1 MPSKPFDLKDSAL
14 TVRMDGQPTAI
25 NLRELRDRA
34 SHCSAESIYH
44 HFCETY
50 HRPMFDDPEFT
61 NDFATWA
68 YQALRDEVLAERL
81 GIMNPNNFDSVEDL
95 RFVLIDILE
104 EHLSDLT
111 FFPWA
116 GAGNGFHFMQ
126 ASLIVFDTGIQISRP
141 EGIVPTLEKMTL
153 GSLYYHFV
161 ESRRHFNGN
170 IDYLTDW
177 LKENGEIGNQL
188 ADVFLSVDVTFH
200 SLRDLRKELLRRVKL
215 LIGTE

>member
-1 MPSKPFDLKDSAL
+1 
-14 TVRMDGQPTAI
+14 
-25 NLRELRDRA
+25 
-34 SHCSAESIYH
+34 
-44 HFCETY
+44 
-50 HRPMFDDPEFT
+50 MFDDPEFT

-68 YQALRDEVLAERL
+68 YRALRDEVLAERL
-81 GIMNPNNFDSVEDL
+81 GILNPNNFDSVEDI
-95 RFVLIDILE
+95 RFILIDILE
-104 EHLSDLT
+104 EHLSELT

-116 GAGNGFHFMQ
+116 GPGNGFHFMQ

-141 EGIVPTLEKMTL
+141 EGIVPALEKMTL

-177 LKENGEIGNQL
+177 LKESGEIGNQL

-200 SLRDLRKELLRRVKL
+200 SLRDLRKELLRRAKL